1 VFHRNDRQTGRGG
14 GTGVYIKR
22 CIDHYAL
29 ITPAMRNEIEA
40 TCVVVRTASSGSLKI
55 VSAYNPPGCHLC
67 DADLDTLLS
76 NTGPTILCGDLN
88 AKHAAWN
95 SRRANAMGTELHG
108 FSLRR
113 NDVCILGPTEPTL
126 YHHRG
131 SLPDV
136 IDIVVTRKLPMTVD
150 LTVLRELSSDH
161 NPVLIQIGGPTHRT
175 TITKKITS
183 WPIFADAIQEELPEV
198 PRINDVRQLEAS
210 VDELTSA
217 ISRAISR
224 ASSEKELKTKN
235 PIQLPLAVRELIR
248 EKNRARRRYQHSL
261 DPKDKRAMTALQDE
275 VKSAIREHR
284 NDSWERMLQEL
295 DPQDRNFWRF
305 INRFKNRKE
314 SALPRP
320 LHGRHG
326 MVFTDEDKAEV
337 LADSLESQCQTV
349 QQNTN
354 DDLIH
359 QVNREVRRTLAE
371 NPQTR
376 LRHTTPNEV
385 QKILKEL
392 KMRKASG
399 PDGIPNEASS
409 CFP

>member
-1 VFHRNDRQTGRGG
+1 MNSTPLKPSSLKIAMWNANGLLHKRQELQEFAFAHNLDAILISETHLNAGHIPNLPSYVFHRNDRQTGRGG

-136 IDIVVTRKLPMTVD
+136 IDIVIDIERAE
-150 LTVLRELSSDH
+150 LRPQPGPNPDRRPDSSNDH
-161 NPVLIQIGGPTHRT
+161 H
-175 TITKKITS
+175 
-183 WPIFADAIQEELPEV
+183 QE
-198 PRINDVRQLEAS
+198 D
-210 VDELTSA
+210 
-217 ISRAISR
+217 
-224 ASSEKELKTKN
+224 
-235 PIQLPLAVRELIR
+235 
-248 EKNRARRRYQHSL
+248 Y
-261 DPKDKRAMTALQDE
+261 
-275 VKSAIREHR
+275 
-284 NDSWERMLQEL
+284 
-295 DPQDRNFWRF
+295 
-305 INRFKNRKE
+305 
-314 SALPRP
+314 
-320 LHGRHG
+320 
-326 MVFTDEDKAEV
+326 V
-337 LADSLESQCQTV
+337 LANL
-349 QQNTN
+349 
-354 DDLIH
+354 
-359 QVNREVRRTLAE
+359 RRCH
-371 NPQTR
+371 PGR
-376 LRHTTPNEV
+376 TP
-385 QKILKEL
+385 
-392 KMRKASG
+392 
-399 PDGIPNEASS
+399 
-409 CFP
+409 